1 MPGAGLGAEIP
12 VPVVAGLG
20 GRHNQETSVTD
31 YDVF

>member
-12 VPVVAGLG
+12 VPVVARLG
-20 GRHNQETSVTD
+20 GRRKQETSITD